1 MTLLA
6 IVLVLVLELYFRIS
20 PSYRNFRW
28 FLRFRQWLHRQF
40 PAQFEGLGGVV
51 FICGAVPLLLLILL
65 SMPTGIGGQVGYL
78 FISALV
84 LWYCLGP
91 EDLRSV
97 LNPYF
102 AAMERTDHHSAWEH
116 IHEFVDAEAGEDAP
130 TMARRVSSW
139 VFSQINSRYIA
150 VLFWF
155 VLLGPAA
162 CLFYRLANIF
172 ADRVSREPGNESA
185 EPSAQLLMFL
195 NWIPARVTALVFALV
210 GDFMRGYSVLHPY
223 WRDGAANIEK
233 MLLKTGLGA
242 LALTE
247 ELPSDPLDENVQA
260 MALAERALILVVV
273 LIALLSMFGALI

>member
-28 FLRFRQWLHRQF
+28 FVRFRRWLQRQF
-40 PAQFEGLGGVV
+40 PAQFEGLGGVL
-51 FICGAVPLLLLILL
+51 FICALVPLVLVILL
-65 SMPTGIGGQVGYL
+65 ALPSGFGGQVGYL
-78 FISALV
+78 FVSALV

-97 LNPYF
+97 LNPYI
-102 AAMERTDHHSAWEH
+102 AALERADRQSAWEH
-116 IHEFVDAEAGEDAP
+116 ANTIIDADAGEDAP
-130 TMARRVSSW
+130 SMARKISEW
-139 VFSQINSRYIA
+139 IFTNINSRYIA

-162 CLFYRLANIF
+162 CLFYRLVVMHH
-172 ADRVSREPGNESA
+172 DMVQREPQHA
-185 EPSAQLLMFL
+185 HKEPVSQLLMLL
-195 NWIPARVTALVFALV
+195 NWLPARLTALVFALV

-223 WRDGAANIEK
+223 WRDGAASIEQ

-242 LALTE
+242 LGFND
-247 ELPSDPLDENVQA
+247 ELSADPLEENIQA
-260 MALAERALILVVV
+260 LALAERALILIVV
-273 LIALLSMFGALI
+273 LIALLSLFGALL